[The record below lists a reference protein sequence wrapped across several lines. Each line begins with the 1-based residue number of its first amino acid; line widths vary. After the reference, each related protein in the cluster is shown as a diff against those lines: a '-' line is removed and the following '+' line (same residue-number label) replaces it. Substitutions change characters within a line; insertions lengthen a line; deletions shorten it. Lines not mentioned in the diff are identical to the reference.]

1 MQSNYL
7 TIVVPVFNEGAGFA
21 AFWKAVSTNLCVPFH
36 AVVVYDFE
44 EDNTVPVAQGI
55 IAGGETRLT
64 LARNQYGRGVVG
76 AIRTGF
82 DCVSAGPILVAMAD
96 LSDDLAKVG
105 EMLELYHQGYH
116 VVVGS
121 RYMRG
126 GGIEGGPWLKQML
139 SRTAGTSLHWLR
151 GLPTHEATN
160 AFKIYDAAMLK
171 GFCLESKGGFELNLE
186 ITVKAFLGGYR
197 IAEVPAVWRDRTT
210 GKSHFRLWKWL
221 PAYLRWY
228 VYAFRPR
235 SVAQEAAC
243 RPAGS

>member
-1 MQSNYL
+1 MEPNDL
-7 TIVVPVFNEGAGFA
+7 AIIVPVFNEGAGFA
-21 AFWKAVSTNLCVPFH
+21 AFWNAVSSNISVPFH

-55 IAGGETRLT
+55 IAAGETRLT
-64 LARNQYGRGVVG
+64 LARNRYGRGVVG

-82 DCVSAGPILVAMAD
+82 DSVAAGPVLVAMAD

-105 EMLELYHQGYH
+105 PMLDLYRQGYH
-116 VVVGS
+116 LVVGS

-126 GGIEGGPWLKQML
+126 GAVEGGPWLKQML
-139 SRTAGTSLHWLR
+139 SRTAGTTLHRLR
-151 GLPTHEATN
+151 GLPTHDATN

-171 GFCLESKGGFELNLE
+171 AFRLESRGGFELNLE

-197 IAEVPAVWRDRTT
+197 ITEIPAVWRDRTT

-228 VYAFRPR
+228 LYAFRPR
-235 SVAQEAAC
+235 NVGHEAAC